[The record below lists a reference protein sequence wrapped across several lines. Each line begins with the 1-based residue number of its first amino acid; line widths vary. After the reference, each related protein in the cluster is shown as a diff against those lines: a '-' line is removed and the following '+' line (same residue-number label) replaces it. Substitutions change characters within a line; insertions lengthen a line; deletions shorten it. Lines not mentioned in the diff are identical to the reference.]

1 MKKALTYLLA
11 LAFVCVFIFTLSA
24 CNNVKDPSSD
34 DEKQI
39 WLPYT
44 MLDHHENCKYT
55 YYYNEYGN
63 EIKAIK
69 EDLSGNVQATWI
81 SEYDDNQN
89 LIKKSVDTGNG
100 EPFVQ
105 LIQIYDDNGNLVER
119 RGISKTNESVYTYT
133 YDEQNKLI
141 SKSCDGQIFETYTYE
156 ADGSYK
162 GQNVNNAKQYSI
174 YRPDGKIKE
183 LHLASNNKIVYS
195 YNEDGVLVECVTY
208 SGESMKEKTVYHL
221 DENGNAVKVSKVN
234 ASGDETVYGEYEYKQ
249 YTVKAAE

>member
-34 DEKQI
+34 DETQI

-55 YYYNEYGN
+55 YYYDEYGN
-63 EIKAIK
+63 EIKTVK

-81 SEYDDNQN
+81 SEYDDNGN

-105 LIQIYDDNGNLVER
+105 LIQTYDDKGNLIEKR
-119 RGISKTNESVYTYT
+119 EINTTTETVYTYE

-141 SKSCDGQIFETYTYE
+141 SRSNGGEIIEAYTYMS
-156 ADGSYK
+156 DGSYK
-162 GQNVNNAKQYSI
+162 VQKAGNTDEYSI
-174 YRPDGKIKE
+174 YDADGKIKE
-183 LHLASNNKIVYS
+183 RHFNADKKMVYS
-195 YNEDGVLVECVTY
+195 YNEDGILVECVTY
-208 SGESMKEKTVYHL
+208 TGESMKEKTVYHL

-234 ASGDETVYGEYEYKQ
+234 ASGDETLYGEYEYKQ